1 MLSSSY
7 EDNHKNDRPNDRFG
21 FNVAANYR
29 MLYIIDSN
37 ITQEAK
43 EKGIQLMTQYL
54 GQVFPIM
61 DYEP

>member
-1 MLSSSY
+1 MRNTAKIDCL
-7 EDNHKNDRPNDRFG
+7 H
-21 FNVAANYR
+21 
-29 MLYIIDSN
+29 IIDSN